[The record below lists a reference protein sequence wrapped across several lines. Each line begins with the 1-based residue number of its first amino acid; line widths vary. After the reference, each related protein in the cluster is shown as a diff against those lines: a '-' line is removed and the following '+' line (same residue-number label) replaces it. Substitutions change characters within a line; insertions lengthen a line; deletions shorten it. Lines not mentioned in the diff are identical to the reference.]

1 MELACRNM
9 GCLLYGIS
17 NQGIRR
23 GDAASLCLHFEGKRH
38 AGTPVCGD
46 LPPKRN
52 VIRMHWNACIG
63 RLKQARKFPGG
74 TVEAT
79 PDCPCCWPRASAG
92 TRDPGNQS
100 GLRSFAP
107 SFDLA
112 NHRL

>member
-1 MELACRNM
+1 MERTVV
-9 GCLLYGIS
+9 
-17 NQGIRR
+17 R
-23 GDAASLCLHFEGKRH
+23 GDADACILKVKGMLEGQYVEICPLKG
-38 AGTPVCGD
+38 AI
-46 LPPKRN
+46 
-52 VIRMHWNACIG
+52 IRTHWNACRG
-63 RLKQARKFPGG
+63 RLKQARKLPGG